1 MWLVFAAAA
10 AVCFGLR
17 GILYQWTSQKL
28 LDRNLM
34 LLGVFSLGI
43 AVTAIANL
51 FAGQAWS
58 WGALMGVTMGIFSF
72 VSNSAM
78 YKGFATAK
86 ASIVA
91 VFTGLPPA
99 VVVIIAYFLWG
110 ETLSGWQ
117 IGAFIVI
124 LLGILVIRYSNEL
137 SLSNLRGVQW
147 AIIAMLG
154 FAITDLSSKQSQL
167 WDGEVLPTL
176 TMMFTTGTLLFLISW
191 RRQIANHRVISS
203 LSSASPD
210 TPMKRWSNSR
220 TYLWGMVVGITNVSG
235 MILILPAFKLGV
247 TGLVSAV
254 IATNVLLILLF
265 SRLFLKERFTRLQ
278 IAGITFS
285 ITGVILLRLLG

>member
-1 MWLVFAAAA
+1 MWLIFAAAA

-17 GILYQWTSQKL
+17 GILYQWTSRKP

-34 LLGVFSLGI
+34 LLGVFSLGTI
-43 AVTAIANL
+43 VSLIANL
-51 FAGQAWS
+51 FAGQAWTL
-58 WGALMGVTMGIFSF
+58 GALMGIAMGIFSF

-78 YKGFATAK
+78 YKGFAVAK
-86 ASIVA
+86 ASLVA

-99 VVVIIAYFLWG
+99 VVVIIAFFLWG
-110 ETLSGWQ
+110 ETLNGWQ
-117 IGAFIVI
+117 IGAFIFI

-137 SLSNLRGVQW
+137 SLSNLKGVQW

-191 RRQIANHRVISS
+191 RRQLAISKINP
-203 LSSASPD
+203 SSASDSTD
-210 TPMKRWSNSR
+210 TPVQKWPNSR

-265 SRLFLKERFTRLQ
+265 SRVILKERFTRLQ
-278 IAGITFS
+278 VGGITLTIAG
-285 ITGVILLRLLG
+285 VLLLRLLG

>member
-10 AVCFGLR
+10 SFCFGFR
-17 GILYQWTSQKL
+17 GILYQWTSQKP

-34 LLGVFSLGI
+34 LLGVFSLG
-43 AVTAIANL
+43 AISTLVAN
-51 FAGQAWS
+51 FFVDQVWS
-58 WGALMGVTMGIFSF
+58 LGALMGVSMGVFSY

-78 YKGFATAK
+78 YRGFAVAK
-86 ASIVA
+86 ASLVA

-110 ETLSGWQ
+110 EKLNGWQ
-117 IGAFIVI
+117 MGSFIVI

-137 SLSNLRGVQW
+137 SLSNLKGVQW

-167 WDGEVLPTL
+167 WEGQVLPTL
-176 TMMFTTGTLLFLISW
+176 TTMFTTGTLLFLISW
-191 RRQIANHRVISS
+191 RRQMARQKDNPS
-203 LSSASPD
+203 LASTSPD
-210 TPMKRWSNSR
+210 PSVKRWSNTR

-254 IATNVLLILLF
+254 IAINVLLILLF
-265 SRLFLKERFTRLQ
+265 SRVFLKERFTPLQ
-278 IAGITFS
+278 IIGIALA
-285 ITGVILLRLLG
+285 IIGVILLRLLG